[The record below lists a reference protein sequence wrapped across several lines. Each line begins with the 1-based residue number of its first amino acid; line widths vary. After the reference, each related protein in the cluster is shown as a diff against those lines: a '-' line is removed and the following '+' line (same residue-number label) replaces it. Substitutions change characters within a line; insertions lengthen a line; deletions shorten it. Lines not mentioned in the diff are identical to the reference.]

1 MGSSTQPVR
10 FSILAALDAAD
21 EVVFGVLRDALG
33 VSDSVLS
40 HQISLLEEG
49 GYVRVRI
56 GHVGK
61 RPRTWLSLARR
72 LRVRVEPRQ
81 HRPYSRGLGGHGDGD
96 RNGETVP
103 GDDVHSIGSP
113 PAGLNRGLRTR
124 ASPTQGKVADLDV
137 QRAALDDRA
146 SAGPG

>member
-1 MGSSTQPVR
+1 MNHPRSQIDGLIHQPVR

-49 GYVRVRI
+49 GYVRVRK

-61 RPRTWLSLARR
+61 RPRTWLSLAPEGRKAFHR
-72 LRVRVEPRQ
+72 HLAALRQIVA
-81 HRPYSRGLGGHGDGD
+81 H
-96 RNGETVP
+96 VP
-103 GDDVHSIGSP
+103 G
-113 PAGLNRGLRTR
+113 
-124 ASPTQGKVADLDV
+124 
-137 QRAALDDRA
+137 ALT
-146 SAGPG
+146 